1 MSDPLPICSVL
12 FNYMWQLKLKI
23 FSTYILSV
31 NLCSCFN
38 EQLDQIIITFSS
50 SKMYG
55 TVSNCS
61 FTSFQLLLKLVI
73 RMVVWWMI
81 CMDKARS
88 YSRRS
93 HLSRTEKQLSGHW
106 NISNLNCTQK
116 WNVSFL
122 NLNTVLSDLSS
133 KGKKSILPCQKPAS
147 SFYPVLCQWL

>member
-1 MSDPLPICSVL
+1 MSGPLPICSVL

-81 CMDKARS
+81 SMD
-88 YSRRS
+88 
-93 HLSRTEKQLSGHW
+93 
-106 NISNLNCTQK
+106 NIIFKEDS
-116 WNVSFL
+116 
-122 NLNTVLSDLSS
+122 
-133 KGKKSILPCQKPAS
+133 PE
-147 SFYPVLCQWL
+147 

>member
-1 MSDPLPICSVL
+1 M
-12 FNYMWQLKLKI
+12 KI

-147 SFYPVLCQWL
+147 SFYPVLCQWLSAASIYLQPRHKY